1 MKRVLQF
8 CFLVFLLAP
17 VLASAQM
24 VPGGER
30 ILSYDSEITL
40 MEDGSIHVT
49 ENIRVRALGVQIR
62 HGIYRDFPTR
72 YTDKLG
78 NRYTV
83 PFDIV
88 EVRRDNQPE
97 DYHTERLL
105 NGTRVYMGS
114 RWATLIPSEYTYSL
128 SYVTSRQMGFYSDRE
143 ELYWNVTGN
152 GWAFPIDH
160 ATATV
165 VLPLQ
170 IPRNFVETYGY
181 TGPKG
186 YTGRDFYAIKD
197 GLGRLHYETRAPLGV
212 HEGFTVVAWWPRGYI
227 QPPTD
232 KLEYFFADNAPAVA
246 AVIGLVLVLLYQVIT
261 WIMVG
266 RDPAAGTIVPQY
278 IPPDGFSA
286 AAVREMVKMGFDNRA
301 FAAEILGLAAKK
313 YLSIEQDETGQYTL
327 VKSSNPAAESAL
339 TAEERLVARRLFT
352 TNDRLLLTPLNRE
365 SLSEAM
371 KALKTSL
378 STRMERIY
386 FVRNAGYMAPSVVLT
401 ILSFLA
407 IAYYA
412 DSQLKPV
419 ALFMMFWLGFWTLG
433 VAALSMRVVSVWRS
447 ALHGGGQ
454 QALKFGGAIFITLFA
469 LPFLAGELFGIGMLV
484 HATSVLCVSVFALLI
499 ACNFIYHE
507 LLKAPTHMGR
517 ELLDKIQGFKMFLAA
532 TEEDQLKRLGPVNWN
547 LDTFNRLLPYAVAL
561 DVEQQWSAKFA
572 HVLASTLVPVG
583 AGASSDATTRLLA
596 AEVAGGSAAGFASGI
611 GDALTS
617 AISSA
622 ATPPG
627 SSSGSSGGGSSGGG
641 GGGGGGGGW

>member
-1 MKRVLQF
+1 
-8 CFLVFLLAP
+8 
-17 VLASAQM
+17 M

-40 MEDGSIHVT
+40 IEDGSIHVT
-49 ENIRVRALGVQIR
+49 EAIRVRALGIQIR

-78 NRYTV
+78 NRYSV

-105 NGTRVYMGS
+105 NGMRVYLGS
-114 RWATLIPSEYTYSL
+114 RWKTLTPSEYTYTI
-128 SYVTSRQMGFYSDRE
+128 SYVTSRQMGFYRDRE

-152 GWAFPIDH
+152 GWGFPIDH

-165 VLPLQ
+165 ILPIQ

-181 TGPKG
+181 TGPQG
-186 YTGRDFYAIKD
+186 YTGRDFYALKD
-197 GLGRLHYETRAPLGV
+197 GLGRLHYETKVPLGV
-212 HEGFTVVAWWPRGYI
+212 HEGFTVVAWWPRGYV

-232 KLEYFFADNAPAVA
+232 KMEYFFADNAPAVA
-246 AVIGLVLVLLYQVIT
+246 GLAGLVVLLLYQLIT
-261 WIMVG
+261 WVMVG

-301 FAAEILGLAAKK
+301 FAAAILGMAAKK
-313 YLSIEQDETGQYTL
+313 YLSIEQDEAGQYTL
-327 VKSSNPAAESAL
+327 IKSGSPAAAASL
-339 TAEERLVARRLFT
+339 TADERLIAERLFT
-352 TNDRLLLTPLNRE
+352 TNDRLLLSPLNRE
-365 SLSEAM
+365 NLSEAIN
-371 KALKTSL
+371 ALKAAL
-378 STRMERIY
+378 ATRMEKIY
-386 FVRNAGYMAPSVVLT
+386 FVRNAGYMAPSVLLT
-401 ILSFLA
+401 LLTFFGIG
-407 IAYYA
+407 YYA

-419 ALFMMFWLGFWTLG
+419 ALFMMVWLGFWSLG
-433 VAALSMRVVSVWRS
+433 VVALAVRVVGVWRT
-447 ALHGGGQ
+447 ALHGGGK
-454 QALKFGGAIFITLFA
+454 QALKFGGAIFLTLFA

-484 HATSVLCVSVFALLI
+484 HSTSVLCASVFAILI
-499 ACNFIYHE
+499 AANFIYHE

-532 TEEDQLKRLGPVNWN
+532 TEGDQMKRMGTVNWN
-547 LDTFNRLLPYAVAL
+547 LDTFNRYLPYAVAL

-572 HVLASTLVPVG
+572 NVLSATLVPVG
-583 AGASSDATTRLLA
+583 AGG
-596 AEVAGGSAAGFASGI
+596 GGSDVAVATALAGNAAAADVGFATGI
-611 GDALTS
+611 GDALTA

-622 ATPPG
+622 SAPPG
-627 SSSGSSGGGSSGGG
+627 SSSGSDGRGSSGGG